1 MESVSV
7 RYAHCCE
14 GLGDKQGKASWSPLK
29 AGCEGQV
36 AKPTVGDHSTVT
48 YIAPV

>member
-14 GLGDKQGKASWSPLK
+14 GLGDKQGKASWSPLT

-36 AKPTVGDHSTVT
+36 AEPTVGDHSRVT
-48 YIAPV
+48 YTAPI